1 MPSTRSNQPPSK
13 NWKKMARKQQG
24 AEAKWDLTLEIHKS
38 LGSLGR
44 VGILSGSSAMAA
56 PAWPSTH
63 HSTSLETAN
72 PGVPPD
78 GQVGFR
84 HVWCK
89 QHQASQKPPE
99 ELQDSSA
106 VGTGKAGFPLTSL
119 GRMGR
124 CRPIPKRAACPSP
137 RRATGR
143 LGWGF
148 LAEDLIPQADAPCF
162 HWQWDVPQLCLVSMH
177 PTCIFGWSMCCPN
190 MHKERQTPGFHTDAC
205 SQRQREKMPLPRNA
219 KMLSTKQSRAG
230 KVGPAAANP
239 NPEKP
244 LLQEESCQ
252 AKRSPSS
259 PQGGPKKRSAFG
271 DITNAHKN
279 QVVAGKKEAVKVAP
293 HKAQRAHAALGV
305 AKNNEINLKKS
316 MKKTPTTE
324 APTEPKEDPVEELVP
339 AQLPAVEDIDKE
351 QLGDPYANA
360 EYAKEIFEYMRE
372 REEKFMLPDYMA
384 KQPDISGDMRAILV
398 DWMVE
403 VQENFELNHE
413 TLYLAVKLVDH
424 YLVEVV
430 SMRDKLQLIG
440 STAIL
445 IASKFEERCPPCV
458 DDFLYICDDAYKREE
473 LIAMEM
479 SILST
484 LKFDINIPIPYRFL
498 RRFAKCAR
506 ATMET
511 LTLARFL
518 CEMTLQEYDYA
529 RESPSKLAA
538 SCLLLALTMKNLGGW
553 TPTLEY
559 YSGYRSQDL
568 HPLVKRLNFLLTY
581 QPHDKLKAVRTKYS
595 HRVFFEVA
603 KVTPMDMLKLEE
615 ILKSC

>member
-1 MPSTRSNQPPSK
+1 M
-13 NWKKMARKQQG
+13 
-24 AEAKWDLTLEIHKS
+24 
-38 LGSLGR
+38 
-44 VGILSGSSAMAA
+44 
-56 PAWPSTH
+56 
-63 HSTSLETAN
+63 
-72 PGVPPD
+72 
-78 GQVGFR
+78 
-84 HVWCK
+84 
-89 QHQASQKPPE
+89 
-99 ELQDSSA
+99 
-106 VGTGKAGFPLTSL
+106 
-119 GRMGR
+119 
-124 CRPIPKRAACPSP
+124 
-137 RRATGR
+137 
-143 LGWGF
+143 
-148 LAEDLIPQADAPCF
+148 
-162 HWQWDVPQLCLVSMH
+162 
-177 PTCIFGWSMCCPN
+177 
-190 MHKERQTPGFHTDAC
+190 AC
-205 SQRQREKMPLPRNA
+205 SQRPRERVPLPRNA
-219 KMLSTKQSRAG
+219 KMLTTKQPRAG
-230 KVGPAAANP
+230 KAGPATENVD
-239 NPEKP
+239 PEK
-244 LLQEESCQ
+244 EESSH
-252 AKRSPSS
+252 AKRSSSS

-271 DITNAHKN
+271 DLTNARKN
-279 QVVAGKKEAVKVAP
+279 QVVAGKKEAVKAAP
-293 HKAQRAHAALGV
+293 PKAQKAHNALGV

-316 MKKTPTTE
+316 MKKTPPT
-324 APTEPKEDPVEELVP
+324 APAEPRVDPVPEKPVSVQELKPPEQRV
-339 AQLPAVEDIDKE
+339 PAVEDIDKE

-372 REEKFMLPDYMA
+372 REEKFLLPDYME
-384 KQPDISGDMRAILV
+384 KQTDISGDMRAILV

-430 SMRDKLQLIG
+430 SMREKLQLIG

-559 YSGYRSQDL
+559 YSGYSAQDL

-581 QPHDKLKAVRTKYS
+581 QPRDKLNAVRSKYS

-615 ILKSC
+615 TLTSS

>member
-1 MPSTRSNQPPSK
+1 M
-13 NWKKMARKQQG
+13 
-24 AEAKWDLTLEIHKS
+24 
-38 LGSLGR
+38 
-44 VGILSGSSAMAA
+44 
-56 PAWPSTH
+56 
-63 HSTSLETAN
+63 
-72 PGVPPD
+72 
-78 GQVGFR
+78 
-84 HVWCK
+84 
-89 QHQASQKPPE
+89 
-99 ELQDSSA
+99 
-106 VGTGKAGFPLTSL
+106 
-119 GRMGR
+119 
-124 CRPIPKRAACPSP
+124 
-137 RRATGR
+137 
-143 LGWGF
+143 
-148 LAEDLIPQADAPCF
+148 
-162 HWQWDVPQLCLVSMH
+162 
-177 PTCIFGWSMCCPN
+177 
-190 MHKERQTPGFHTDAC
+190 AC
-205 SQRQREKMPLPRNA
+205 SQRPRERMPLPRNA
-219 KMLSTKQSRAG
+219 KMLTTKQSRAG
-230 KVGPAAANP
+230 KVGPAAENVD
-239 NPEKP
+239 PEKP
-244 LLQEESCQ
+244 LLQEESCH
-252 AKRSPSS
+252 AKRSSSS

-271 DITNAHKN
+271 DITNARKN

-293 HKAQRAHAALGV
+293 PKAQKAHNALGV

-316 MKKTPTTE
+316 MKKTPPT
-324 APTEPKEDPVEELVP
+324 APAEPRVSPVPEKPESVQELKLHEEKQV
-339 AQLPAVEDIDKE
+339 PAVEDIDKE

-372 REEKFMLPDYMA
+372 REEKFMLPDYME
-384 KQPDISGDMRAILV
+384 KQTDISGDMRAILV

-430 SMRDKLQLIG
+430 SMREKLQLIG

-553 TPTLEY
+553 TPTLQY
-559 YSGYRSQDL
+559 YSGYSAQDL

-581 QPHDKLKAVRTKYS
+581 QPRDKLNAVRSKYS

-615 ILKSC
+615 ILTSS

>member
-1 MPSTRSNQPPSK
+1 M
-13 NWKKMARKQQG
+13 
-24 AEAKWDLTLEIHKS
+24 
-38 LGSLGR
+38 
-44 VGILSGSSAMAA
+44 
-56 PAWPSTH
+56 
-63 HSTSLETAN
+63 
-72 PGVPPD
+72 
-78 GQVGFR
+78 
-84 HVWCK
+84 
-89 QHQASQKPPE
+89 
-99 ELQDSSA
+99 
-106 VGTGKAGFPLTSL
+106 PLT
-119 GRMGR
+119 
-124 CRPIPKRAACPSP
+124 
-137 RRATGR
+137 
-143 LGWGF
+143 
-148 LAEDLIPQADAPCF
+148 
-162 HWQWDVPQLCLVSMH
+162 
-177 PTCIFGWSMCCPN
+177 
-190 MHKERQTPGFHTDAC
+190 
-205 SQRQREKMPLPRNA
+205 RNA
-219 KMLSTKQSRAG
+219 KMVTTKQPRAG
-230 KVGPAAANP
+230 KMGPAAENA
-239 NPEKP
+239 NPEK
-244 LLQEESCQ
+244 EESCQ

-259 PQGGPKKRSAFG
+259 PQGAPKKRSAFG
-271 DITNAHKN
+271 DITNSHKN
-279 QVVAGKKEAVKVAP
+279 QVVASKKEPVKVAP
-293 HKAQRAHAALGV
+293 NKAQRTHAALGV

-316 MKKTPTTE
+316 MKKSPPVE
-324 APTEPKEDPVEELVP
+324 APAEPKEDPVVVP
-339 AQLPAVEDIDKE
+339 RPLALSHQVPAVEDIDKE

-360 EYAKEIFEYMRE
+360 EYAKDIFEYMRG
-372 REEKFMLPDYMA
+372 REEKFILPDYME

-440 STAIL
+440 STSIL

-581 QPHDKLKAVRTKYS
+581 QPRDKLKAVRTKYS

-615 ILKSC
+615 ILKNC

>member
-1 MPSTRSNQPPSK
+1 M
-13 NWKKMARKQQG
+13 
-24 AEAKWDLTLEIHKS
+24 
-38 LGSLGR
+38 
-44 VGILSGSSAMAA
+44 
-56 PAWPSTH
+56 
-63 HSTSLETAN
+63 
-72 PGVPPD
+72 
-78 GQVGFR
+78 
-84 HVWCK
+84 
-89 QHQASQKPPE
+89 
-99 ELQDSSA
+99 
-106 VGTGKAGFPLTSL
+106 
-119 GRMGR
+119 
-124 CRPIPKRAACPSP
+124 
-137 RRATGR
+137 
-143 LGWGF
+143 
-148 LAEDLIPQADAPCF
+148 
-162 HWQWDVPQLCLVSMH
+162 
-177 PTCIFGWSMCCPN
+177 
-190 MHKERQTPGFHTDAC
+190 AC
-205 SQRQREKMPLPRNA
+205 SQRPRERMPLPRNA
-219 KMLSTKQSRAG
+219 KMLTTKQSRAG
-230 KVGPAAANP
+230 KVGPAAENVD
-239 NPEKP
+239 PEKP
-244 LLQEESCQ
+244 LLQEESCH
-252 AKRSPSS
+252 AKRSSSS

-271 DITNAHKN
+271 DITNARKN

-293 HKAQRAHAALGV
+293 PKAQRAHNALGV

-316 MKKTPTTE
+316 MKKTPPT
-324 APTEPKEDPVEELVP
+324 APAEPRVDPVPEKPVFVQELKPPEQRV
-339 AQLPAVEDIDKE
+339 PAVEDIDKE

-372 REEKFMLPDYMA
+372 REEKFMLPDYME
-384 KQPDISGDMRAILV
+384 KQTDISGDMRAILV

-430 SMRDKLQLIG
+430 SMREKLQLIG

-559 YSGYRSQDL
+559 YSGYSAQDL

-581 QPHDKLKAVRTKYS
+581 QPRDKLNAVRSKYS

-615 ILKSC
+615 TLTSS

>member
-1 MPSTRSNQPPSK
+1 MP
-13 NWKKMARKQQG
+13 
-24 AEAKWDLTLEIHKS
+24 
-38 LGSLGR
+38 
-44 VGILSGSSAMAA
+44 V
-56 PAWPSTH
+56 
-63 HSTSLETAN
+63 
-72 PGVPPD
+72 
-78 GQVGFR
+78 
-84 HVWCK
+84 
-89 QHQASQKPPE
+89 
-99 ELQDSSA
+99 
-106 VGTGKAGFPLTSL
+106 
-119 GRMGR
+119 
-124 CRPIPKRAACPSP
+124 
-137 RRATGR
+137 
-143 LGWGF
+143 
-148 LAEDLIPQADAPCF
+148 
-162 HWQWDVPQLCLVSMH
+162 
-177 PTCIFGWSMCCPN
+177 
-190 MHKERQTPGFHTDAC
+190 
-205 SQRQREKMPLPRNA
+205 PRNT
-219 KMLSTKQSRAG
+219 KTLGTKQPRAG
-230 KVGPAAANP
+230 KVGTVTENGKS
-239 NPEKP
+239 EK
-244 LLQEESCQ
+244 EESCQ

-271 DITNAHKN
+271 DITNAHKS
-279 QVVAGKKEAVKVAP
+279 QTVMGKKETVKAGPRKVQKAP
-293 HKAQRAHAALGV
+293 VVLGV
-305 AKNNEINLKKS
+305 VKNNEINLKKS
-316 MKKTPTTE
+316 MKKTPLTE
-324 APTEPKEDPVEELVP
+324 TPAEPKKVPVPEKPVP
-339 AQLPAVEDIDKE
+339 VQIPTVEDIDKE
-351 QLGDPYANA
+351 QLSDPYASA
-360 EYAKEIFEYMRE
+360 EYAKEIFDYMRE
-372 REEKFMLPDYMA
+372 REEKFVLPNYME

-479 SILST
+479 SILRT

-506 ATMET
+506 ANMET

-518 CEMTLQEYDYA
+518 CEMTLQEYDYV

-538 SCLLLALTMKNLGGW
+538 SCLLLALTMRNLGGW

-559 YSGYRSQDL
+559 YSGYCSQDL

-603 KVTPMDMLKLEE
+603 KATPMDMLKLEE
-615 ILKSC
+615 ILKS

>member
-1 MPSTRSNQPPSK
+1 
-13 NWKKMARKQQG
+13 MAC
-24 AEAKWDLTLEIHKS
+24 S
-38 LGSLGR
+38 
-44 VGILSGSSAMAA
+44 
-56 PAWPSTH
+56 
-63 HSTSLETAN
+63 
-72 PGVPPD
+72 
-78 GQVGFR
+78 
-84 HVWCK
+84 
-89 QHQASQKPPE
+89 
-99 ELQDSSA
+99 
-106 VGTGKAGFPLTSL
+106 
-119 GRMGR
+119 
-124 CRPIPKRAACPSP
+124 
-137 RRATGR
+137 RRT
-143 LGWGF
+143 
-148 LAEDLIPQADAPCF
+148 
-162 HWQWDVPQLCLVSMH
+162 
-177 PTCIFGWSMCCPN
+177 
-190 MHKERQTPGFHTDAC
+190 KERTPLP
-205 SQRQREKMPLPRNA
+205 RERTPLPRNA
-219 KMLSTKQSRAG
+219 KMLATKQTRAG
-230 KVGPAAANP
+230 KVGPTAENVD
-239 NPEKP
+239 PEK
-244 LLQEESCQ
+244 EENCY
-252 AKRSPSS
+252 AKRSSSS

-271 DITNAHKN
+271 DITNARKN
-279 QVVAGKKEAVKVAP
+279 QLVAGKKEAVKVAP
-293 HKAQRAHAALGV
+293 PKAQKAQGTLGV

-316 MKKTPTTE
+316 MKKTPPK
-324 APTEPKEDPVEELVP
+324 APSEPEVDPVPEKPVPVQELKPPKER
-339 AQLPAVEDIDKE
+339 QLPAVEDIDKE
-351 QLGDPYANA
+351 QLGDPYASA

-372 REEKFMLPDYMA
+372 REEKFMLPDFME
-384 KQPDISGDMRAILV
+384 KQPDITGDMRAILV

-430 SMRDKLQLIG
+430 SMREKLQLIG

-473 LIAMEM
+473 LLAMEM

-559 YSGYRSQDL
+559 YSGYSAQDL

-581 QPHDKLKAVRTKYS
+581 QPRDKLNTVRSKYS

-603 KVTPMDMLKLEE
+603 KLAPMDMLKLEKA
-615 ILKSC
+615 LTSC

>member
-1 MPSTRSNQPPSK
+1 
-13 NWKKMARKQQG
+13 
-24 AEAKWDLTLEIHKS
+24 
-38 LGSLGR
+38 
-44 VGILSGSSAMAA
+44 
-56 PAWPSTH
+56 
-63 HSTSLETAN
+63 
-72 PGVPPD
+72 
-78 GQVGFR
+78 
-84 HVWCK
+84 
-89 QHQASQKPPE
+89 
-99 ELQDSSA
+99 
-106 VGTGKAGFPLTSL
+106 
-119 GRMGR
+119 
-124 CRPIPKRAACPSP
+124 
-137 RRATGR
+137 
-143 LGWGF
+143 
-148 LAEDLIPQADAPCF
+148 
-162 HWQWDVPQLCLVSMH
+162 
-177 PTCIFGWSMCCPN
+177 
-190 MHKERQTPGFHTDAC
+190 
-205 SQRQREKMPLPRNA
+205 MPLPRNA
-219 KMLSTKQSRAG
+219 KMLSTKQPRAG
-230 KVGPAAANP
+230 KMVPATENV
-239 NPEKP
+239 NPEK
-244 LLQEESCQ
+244 EESCQ

-279 QVVAGKKEAVKVAP
+279 QVVAGKKEAVKAAP
-293 HKAQRAHAALGV
+293 QKVQRAHAALGV

-316 MKKTPTTE
+316 MKKSPPTE
-324 APTEPKEDPVEELVP
+324 APAQPKEDPVSEKPEPVK
-339 AQLPAVEDIDKE
+339 QVQSVEDIDKE

-360 EYAKEIFEYMRE
+360 EYAKDIFEYMRS
-372 REEKFMLPDYMA
+372 REEKFLLPDFME

-473 LIAMEM
+473 LIAMEI

-506 ATMET
+506 ASMET

-568 HPLVKRLNFLLTY
+568 HSLVKRLNFLLTY
-581 QPHDKLKAVRTKYS
+581 QPRDKLKAVRTKYS

-603 KVTPMDMLKLEE
+603 KIPPMDMLKLEE
-615 ILKSC
+615 KLKSC